1 MAMADVEAMVDDS
14 VIVRFMST
22 SQPSAREHALIG
34 STGDGHALVRVTV
47 GARPSASE
55 REYAFMTPVETEPFA
70 IQVVGRG
77 EQSVGLARR
86 ISEHLGNL
94 DALGEMVD
102 QGSEGAEVWWN
113 RMTSVVRGTDQ

>member
-1 MAMADVEAMVDDS
+1 
-14 VIVRFMST
+14 
-22 SQPSAREHALIG
+22 
-34 STGDGHALVRVTV
+34 
-47 GARPSASE
+47 
-55 REYAFMTPVETEPFA
+55 MTPVETEPFA

-102 QGSEGAEVWWN
+102 QGGEGAEAWWN